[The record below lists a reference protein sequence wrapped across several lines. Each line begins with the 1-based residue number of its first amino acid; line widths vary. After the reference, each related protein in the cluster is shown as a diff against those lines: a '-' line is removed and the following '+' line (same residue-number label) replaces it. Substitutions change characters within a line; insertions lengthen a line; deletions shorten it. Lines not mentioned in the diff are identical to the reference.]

1 MKEKII
7 TFVNDV
13 IKEMKKVTW
22 PSQEDLKDYT
32 TIVIASTVII
42 SLLVMI
48 IDKFF
53 QEILTALF

>member
-1 MKEKII
+1 MKDKII
-7 TFVNDV
+7 NFVNDV

-32 TIVIASTVII
+32 TIVITSTII
-42 SLLVMI
+42 VSLLVMI